1 MANLSDAVSGFASPS
16 GRPLPP
22 HPALRVS
29 SSRKRRERAKRSGTL
44 GRVLENAGWLLA
56 GKGFSA
62 LLSLTYVGIATRS
75 LGLEGFGQF
84 VLVLGTAQLVSSFVA
99 FQTWQA
105 MVRFGMGHV
114 QETISPALS
123 RLTAFCIALD
133 LGGAVVG
140 CFLAGLAVL
149 LLGPSFGWSSEF
161 RWEVLLFCC
170 VMLLSI
176 RSAASGLL
184 RVHDQFALGAA
195 ADSVQAVMRLVGAL
209 VVLLVEPSVRHF
221 LLAWAIAE
229 VTMALVYWI
238 LATRTEGWAI
248 RSVSWRE
255 VRAVPAEHPGLW
267 QFVAI
272 TNAGVTLRSVSRQ
285 FTVLL
290 VGLVVG
296 TAAAGA
302 YRLAHQIGQALAR
315 VADLLSRAI
324 FAELARLHSG
334 GGGDKLNSLF
344 RSATRFALGGA
355 VVIVGILLLV
365 GEPLLRFVA
374 GPEFLGAYPLLII
387 LGIAA
392 AIEMVGVSFE
402 PALMATGRAST
413 AFWLR
418 VVATIVLLAMMGILL
433 PTMGAR
439 GAAFANL
446 LASIFAVLL
455 FGWFTR
461 RAMMRKEESS

>member
-1 MANLSDAVSGFASPS
+1 MANLSEPARALADASHCALFDPSAGPVSTA
-16 GRPLPP
+16 
-22 HPALRVS
+22 
-29 SSRKRRERAKRSGTL
+29 RKRSERAKRSGTL

-62 LLSLTYVGIATRS
+62 ILGVAYTAILARS
-75 LGLEGFGQF
+75 LGRQDFGEF
-84 VLVLGTAQLVSSFVA
+84 VLVVGTAALVSSFVA

-105 MVRFGMGHV
+105 MVRFGMDHV
-114 QETISPALS
+114 RETISPGLS

-133 LGGAVVG
+133 LGGAIVG
-140 CFLAGLAVL
+140 CILAGVAVL
-149 LLGPSFGWSSEF
+149 LLGPSFEWSPGF
-161 RWEVLLFCC
+161 QLEVLLFCC

-195 ADSVQAVMRLVGAL
+195 ADSVQAAMRMVGAV
-209 VVLLVEPSVRHF
+209 VVLLVEPTVRHF
-221 LLAWAIAE
+221 LLAWAVAE

-238 LATRTEGWAI
+238 LAARTEGWDL
-248 RSVSWRE
+248 RSVSWRD
-255 VRAVPAEHPGLW
+255 VRSVPGEHPGLW

-272 TNAGVTLRSVSRQ
+272 TNAGVTLRSISRQ
-285 FTVLL
+285 LPVLL

-302 YRLAHQIGQALAR
+302 YRLAHQLGQALAR
-315 VADLLSRAI
+315 IGDLLSRAI

-334 GGGDKLNSLF
+334 GGGDKLNTLF
-344 RSATRFALGGA
+344 RSSTRLALGGA
-355 VVIVGILLLV
+355 VVIVAVLLLI
-365 GEPLLRFVA
+365 GEPLLRLVAPAFV
-374 GPEFLGAYPLLII
+374 GAYPLLLI

-392 AIEMVGVSFE
+392 AVEMVGVSFE
-402 PALMATGRAST
+402 PALMATGRAGT
-413 AFWLR
+413 AFRLR
-418 VVATIVLLAMMGILL
+418 VMVTLFLLVMMAILL
-433 PTMGAR
+433 PALGAR

-446 LASIFAVLL
+446 SSACFAVLL

-461 RAMMRKEESS
+461 RAMLQKDGVP

>member
-1 MANLSDAVSGFASPS
+1 M
-16 GRPLPP
+16 
-22 HPALRVS
+22 
-29 SSRKRRERAKRSGTL
+29 
-44 GRVLENAGWLLA
+44 LENAGWLLA
-56 GKGFSA
+56 GKGFNA
-62 LLSLTYVGIATRS
+62 LLGLAYVGIATRS
-75 LGLEGFGQF
+75 LGPEGFGQF

-105 MVRFGMGHV
+105 MVRFGMAHV
-114 QETISPALS
+114 RETISPALS

-149 LLGPSFGWSSEF
+149 LLGPSFGWGPGFSL
-161 RWEVLLFCC
+161 EVLLFCC

-184 RVHDQFALGAA
+184 RVHDQFARGAA
-195 ADSVQAVMRLVGAL
+195 ADSVQAAMRLAGAL
-209 VVLLVEPSVRHF
+209 VVLLVEPTVRHF
-221 LLAWAIAE
+221 LLAWATAE
-229 VTMALVYWI
+229 VATALVYWI
-238 LATRTEGWAI
+238 LASRTEGWDL

-255 VRAVPAEHPGLW
+255 VRAVPTEHPGLW

-285 FTVLL
+285 LSVLL

-302 YRLAHQIGQALAR
+302 YRLAHQLGQALVR
-315 VADLLSRAI
+315 IGDLLSRAV

-344 RSATRFALGGA
+344 RSTTRLALGA
-355 VVIVGILLLV
+355 SVVIVVILLLAS
-365 GEPLLRFVA
+365 EPLLRLVA
-374 GPEFLGAYPLLII
+374 GPEFAGAYPLLLI
-387 LGIAA
+387 LGVAA
-392 AIEMVGVSFE
+392 AVEMIGISFE
-402 PALMATGRAST
+402 PALMATGRAGT
-413 AFWLR
+413 AFRLR
-418 VVATIVLLAMMGILL
+418 VIATLFLLVMMAILL
-433 PTMGAR
+433 PAMGAR
-439 GAAFANL
+439 GAALANL
-446 LASIFAVLL
+446 AATTFAVLL

-461 RAMMRKEESS
+461 RAMMRSGVGS

>member
-1 MANLSDAVSGFASPS
+1 
-16 GRPLPP
+16 
-22 HPALRVS
+22 
-29 SSRKRRERAKRSGTL
+29 
-44 GRVLENAGWLLA
+44 VLENAGWLLA

-62 LLSLTYVGIATRS
+62 VLGLAYVGIATRS
-75 LGLEGFGQF
+75 LGPEAFGQF

-105 MVRFGMGHV
+105 MVRFGMDHV
-114 QETISPALS
+114 RDTVSPALS

-149 LLGPSFGWSSEF
+149 LLGPSFGWSPDF
-161 RWEVLLFCC
+161 RLEVLLFCC

-209 VVLLVEPSVRHF
+209 IVLLVDPAVRHF
-221 LLAWAIAE
+221 LLAWAAAE

-238 LATRTEGWAI
+238 LASRTEGWDL
-248 RSVSWRE
+248 RSVSWRD
-255 VRAVPAEHPGLW
+255 VKAVPAEHPGLW

-296 TAAAGA
+296 VTAAGA
-302 YRLAHQIGQALAR
+302 YRLAHQLGQALAR
-315 VADLLSRAI
+315 IGDLLSRAI
-324 FAELARLHSG
+324 FAELARVHSG

-344 RSATRFALGGA
+344 RSTTRFALGGS
-355 VVIVGILLLV
+355 VVIVAILLLA
-365 GEPLLRFVA
+365 GKPLLGLVA
-374 GPEFLGAYPLLII
+374 GPEFLGAYPLLLI

-392 AIEMVGVSFE
+392 AVEMVGVSFE
-402 PALMATGRAST
+402 PALMATGRAGT
-413 AFWLR
+413 AFELR
-418 VVATIVLLAMMGILL
+418 VVATLFLLTMMAILL
-433 PTMGAR
+433 PPMGAR
-439 GAAFANL
+439 GAALATL
-446 LASIFAVLL
+446 AASIFAVLL

-461 RAMMRKEESS
+461 RALMRENPRP

>member
-1 MANLSDAVSGFASPS
+1 M
-16 GRPLPP
+16 
-22 HPALRVS
+22 
-29 SSRKRRERAKRSGTL
+29 
-44 GRVLENAGWLLA
+44 LENAGWLLA

-62 LLSLTYVGIATRS
+62 LLGLAYVGIATRT

-114 QETISPALS
+114 QETISPDLS

-133 LGGAVVG
+133 LGGAIVG
-140 CFLAGLAVL
+140 CLLAGLAIL
-149 LLGPSFGWSSEF
+149 LLGPSFEWSPAF
-161 RWEVLLFCC
+161 RLEVLLFCC

-209 VVLLVEPSVRHF
+209 VVLLVEPTVRHF

-238 LATRTEGWAI
+238 LATRTEGWDL

-302 YRLAHQIGQALAR
+302 YRLAHQLGQALAR

-334 GGGDKLNSLF
+334 GGGDKLDSLF

-355 VVIVGILLLV
+355 VVIVAILLLV
-365 GEPLLRFVA
+365 GEPLLRLF
-374 GPEFLGAYPLLII
+374 GPEFVGAYPLLLI

-392 AIEMVGVSFE
+392 AVEMVGVSFE
-402 PALMATGRAST
+402 PALMATGRAGT
-413 AFWLR
+413 AFRLR
-418 VVATIVLLAMMGILL
+418 VVATLFLLIMMAILL
-433 PTMGAR
+433 PMLGAR

-446 LASIFAVLL
+446 ASSFFAVLL

-461 RAMMRKEESS
+461 RAMRQKDAAP